1 MEKIKLAVYTMHPIQ
16 YHAPIFRELAKA
28 AELETTVLYA
38 DTLGLDEEYIPEFK
52 TVIKWDVPLLEGYN
66 YLFFRNYTK
75 NRLGS
80 FFSRIN
86 PGMFIHML
94 AKRYDAVL
102 IHGYQTFSAWL
113 VFLAAKL
120 AGTKVIVRGEAIP
133 KKGKRSWKGRLAS
146 RGAKSL
152 LAFSDAVMYS
162 CSGNKEY
169 WKELAVPEEKMF
181 FIPCAVDNDF
191 FRREKEH
198 YLPQRDEMRRDFDI
212 GPDDFVVLFLA
223 RFTERK
229 RPLDLIEAAAGID
242 HEKIVLFFVGEG
254 PEREAMEKAV
264 KQHGIRA
271 VFTGF
276 VNQGELPRYYTLA
289 DIFTVISSYDASPK
303 ALNEALNFSIPAIS
317 TERVGTA
324 RDLVR
329 EGENG
334 FVVKVGDQGAIAR
347 GIDLLNRDREQ
358 ARKMGE
364 ASANIVDSWSLEN
377 DVKGVLEAAR
387 YVLYS
392 KGKE

>member
-1 MEKIKLAVYTMHPIQ
+1 MEKIKLAVYAMHPIQ

-38 DTLGLDEEYIPEFK
+38 DTLGLDEEYIDEFK

-66 YLFFRNYTK
+66 YVFFRNYAK
-75 NRLGS
+75 KRLSG

-86 PGMFIHML
+86 PGMLSHML
-94 AKRYDAVL
+94 VKRYDAVL

-120 AGTKVIVRGEAIP
+120 AGAKVIFRGEAIP
-133 KKGKRSWKGRLAS
+133 KEGKRSWKARLA
-146 RGAKSL
+146 RRAAKFF

-169 WKELAVPEEKMF
+169 WKELSVPEEKMF

-191 FRREKEH
+191 FRREREYH
-198 YLPQRDEMRRDFDI
+198 LPQRDAMRRGI
-212 GPDDFVVLFLA
+212 GIDLDDFVVLFVA

-229 RPLDLIEAAAGID
+229 RPLDLIEAVARID
-242 HEKIVLFFVGEG
+242 HENIVLLLVGDG
-254 PEREAMEKAV
+254 PEREAMERAV

-276 VNQGELPRYYTLA
+276 VNQRILPRYISLA
-289 DIFTVISSYDASPK
+289 DIFIVISSYDASPK
-303 ALNEALNFSIPAIS
+303 ALNEALNFSLPAIS
-317 TERVGTA
+317 SERVGTA
-324 RDLVR
+324 RDLVH

-364 ASANIVDSWSLEN
+364 ISANIVLSWSLKN
-377 DVKGVLEAAR
+377 DVKGVLGAAQ
-387 YVLYS
+387 YVLDAKS
-392 KGKE
+392 G

>member
-1 MEKIKLAVYTMHPIQ
+1 MEKIKLAVYAMHPIQ
-16 YHAPIFRELAKA
+16 YQAPIFRELAMA

-38 DTLGLDEEYIPEFK
+38 DTLSLDEEYIDEFK
-52 TVIKWDVPLLEGYN
+52 TVISWDVPLLEGYN

-75 NRLGS
+75 KRLGG

-86 PGMFIHML
+86 PGMFTHIL
-94 AKRYDAVL
+94 VSRYDAVL

-133 KKGKRSWKGRLAS
+133 KEGRRSWKVRLAS
-146 RGAKSL
+146 RAARFF

-181 FIPCAVDNDF
+181 FIPCAVDNEF

-198 YLPQRDEMRRDFDI
+198 HLPQRGLMRRDFGI

-229 RPLDLIEAAAGID
+229 RPLDLIEAVARIE
-242 HEKIVLFFVGEG
+242 HENIVILFIGDG
-254 PEREAMEKAV
+254 PEREAMERAV

-276 VNQGELPRYYTLA
+276 VNQRVLPRYITLA
-289 DIFTVISSYDASPK
+289 DIFVVISSYDASPK
-303 ALNEALNFSIPAIS
+303 ALNEALNFSIPIIS

-324 RDLVR
+324 RDLVQ
-329 EGENG
+329 EGGNG

-347 GIDLLNRDREQ
+347 GIDFLNRDREQ
-358 ARKMGE
+358 ARKMGVM
-364 ASANIVDSWSLEN
+364 SANIVASWSLKN
-377 DVKGVLEAAR
+377 DVKGVLEAAK
-387 YVLYS
+387 YVLHS
-392 KGKE
+392 KAD